1 MKEKI
6 ALTLSLMNEGLSVN
20 EIQEKINVD
29 YREFNKILKA
39 IREAGYN
46 YFKSFSSDGTIT
58 IKPNKTLNFNDRK
71 SIRINVKDRL
81 LRAIFI
87 SDLHIGSVFENPK
100 LLKIVYNYAKTH
112 DCHIIF
118 NGGDL
123 IEGIYSDAPFP
134 PKNPTLT
141 SQVKKVLR
149 IHPFD
154 PSITCF
160 MLYGNH
166 DYRGLTDEGF
176 DISKYL
182 EERRYDLVSLGYGE
196 SIIHLQDDAIAVTHD
211 LKKANKNV
219 LPNNVSAVYRG
230 HSHKSKTRDNKIIY
244 IPALSEPEISAY
256 EFRPLAGF
264 LETEFTF
271 FNKKIARI
279 NMKQLAIVQNEI
291 RLANE
296 ETMILQPDYQERH
309 YIHQKTLKK

>member
-6 ALTLSLMNEGLSVN
+6 ALTLYLMNEGHSIN
-20 EIQEKINVD
+20 EIQSMLNVD

-39 IREAGYN
+39 IRNAGYN
-46 YFKSFSSDGTIT
+46 YSKYFSSTGDIT
-58 IKPNKTLNFNDRK
+58 IKTNKTLNFNDRK
-71 SIRINVKDRL
+71 ATRINIKDRI

-87 SDLHIGSVFENPK
+87 SDLHIGSVFENPS
-100 LLKIVYNYAKTH
+100 LLKIVYSYAKGH

-118 NGGDL
+118 NAGDL
-123 IEGIYSDAPFP
+123 IEGIYPDSPYP
-134 PKNPTLT
+134 PKNPTIE

-149 IHPFD
+149 VHPFD
-154 PSITCF
+154 PNITCF

-166 DYRGLTDEGF
+166 DYRALTEEGF
-176 DISKYL
+176 DISRYL
-182 EERRYDLVSLGYGE
+182 EDRRYDLVSLGYGE
-196 SIIHLQDDAIAVTHD
+196 SIVHLNDDAIAVTHD
-211 LKKANKNV
+211 LKKSSKNV
-219 LPNNVSAVYRG
+219 VPNNVSAVYRG

-244 IPALSEPEISAY
+244 IPALSEQEITAY

-264 LETEFTF
+264 LEAEFVF

-296 ETMILQPDYQERH
+296 ETMILQPEYQERPH
-309 YIHQKTLKK
+309 TYRKKK

>member
-6 ALTLSLMNEGLSVN
+6 ALTLTLMNEGYSIN
-20 EIQEKINVD
+20 EIQEMLKVD
-29 YREFNKILKA
+29 NREFNKILKA
-39 IREAGYN
+39 IRDAGYN
-46 YFKSFSSDGTIT
+46 YSKHFSSDGTIT
-58 IKPNKTLNFNDRK
+58 IKPNRTLNFNDRK
-71 SIRINVKDRL
+71 SIRINVKDRVL
-81 LRAIFI
+81 KAIFI
-87 SDLHIGSVFENPK
+87 SDLHIGSIFENPK

-123 IEGIYSDAPFP
+123 VEGIYPDAPYP
-134 PKNPTLT
+134 PKNPTLE
-141 SQVKKVLR
+141 SQAKKVLR

-154 PSITCF
+154 PNITCF

-166 DYRGLTDEGF
+166 DYRGLIDEGF
-176 DISKYL
+176 DISKYI

-196 SIIHLQDDAIAVTHD
+196 CVIHLKDDAIAITHD
-211 LKKANKNV
+211 LKKTCKNV
-219 LPNNVSAVYRG
+219 VSNNVSAVYRG

-244 IPALSEPEISAY
+244 IPALSENESSAY
-256 EFRPLAGF
+256 EYRPLAGF

-279 NMKQLAIVQNEI
+279 NMKQLAIIEQEI

-296 ETMILQPDYQERH
+296 ETMILQPEYQERPH
-309 YIHQKTLKK
+309 TYQKKPQK